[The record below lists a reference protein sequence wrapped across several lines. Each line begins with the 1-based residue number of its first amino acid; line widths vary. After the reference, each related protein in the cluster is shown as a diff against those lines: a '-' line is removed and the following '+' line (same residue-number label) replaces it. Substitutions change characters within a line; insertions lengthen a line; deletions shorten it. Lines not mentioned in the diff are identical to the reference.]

1 MARFTSLATAILILA
16 GALVTSTGSGLSV
29 PDWPLSFG
37 TLFPPMVG
45 GVRFEHTHRL
55 IAGSVALLTI
65 LLAVMIWRGSSAR
78 LPRVLVAWAVVAVLL
93 QALLGG
99 LTVLL
104 KLPLV
109 VSAAHGTLAQT
120 FFCMVVA
127 LAMFLSPAWRETV
140 PREADAGASRLRT
153 LALVTF
159 LAIWIQLVIAAVMRH
174 MGAGLAIPDFP
185 LAYGQWLPP
194 FWTPM
199 VAVHFAHRVMA
210 VIVFGLAMATTVTI
224 MRRPDATPSLRG
236 AALRLG
242 LLVSLQVVL
251 GAVTIWSARH
261 PHVTSLHVANG
272 ALVLVTSLVV
282 ALWTRRLWNQD
293 EAVGVDDP
301 NPHRAVLAEGR
312 A

>member
-1 MARFTSLATAILILA
+1 MARFTALATAILILA

-65 LLAVMIWRGSSAR
+65 LLAAMIWRGSSAR
-78 LPRVLVAWAVVAVLL
+78 LPRLLVTWAVVAVLL

-127 LAMFLSPAWRETV
+127 LAMFLSPAWRDAL
-140 PREADAGASRLRT
+140 PREADREASRLRT
-153 LALVTF
+153 LALVTT

-199 VAVHFAHRVMA
+199 VAIHFAHRVMA
-210 VIVFGLAMATTVTI
+210 VIVFGLAMATTVTV
-224 MRRPDATPSLRG
+224 MRRAGRHSPPQGSGPSPGAPHFAAGGAGRRHHMVGATPPRDLAARG
-236 AALRLG
+236 ERGTRPRHQPGGRL
-242 LLVSLQVVL
+242 VD
-251 GAVTIWSARH
+251 SAPVEPGRG
-261 PHVTSLHVANG
+261 S
-272 ALVLVTSLVV
+272 
-282 ALWTRRLWNQD
+282 WRR
-293 EAVGVDDP
+293 
-301 NPHRAVLAEGR
+301 
-312 A
+312 